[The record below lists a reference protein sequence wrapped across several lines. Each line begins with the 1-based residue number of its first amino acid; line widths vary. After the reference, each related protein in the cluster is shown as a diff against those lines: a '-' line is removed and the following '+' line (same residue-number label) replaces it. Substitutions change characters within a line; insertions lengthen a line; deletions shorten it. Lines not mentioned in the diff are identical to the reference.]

1 METNGIENLQRAP
14 ENGSLRTPNNNG
26 RKKSKF
32 PVMPYLLISPFL
44 ISFLIFFAFPAVYS
58 LILSFYNYRGYGSAN
73 FVGFDNY
80 VALLTYPTFWTA
92 VWNTIFYLIVHTVP
106 VMVLAFILAL
116 ILSNKFMKK
125 VQRFYKPIIFLPQVT
140 AIVAASMIWRVILS
154 GRDGVLN
161 HLLGTKIQFIEDP
174 RFMKWSVVLLIV
186 WRATSW
192 FMVVYKVFS
201 FSSGLLIRTFLNSV
215 FVSVSHTVLA
225 LFISALAAFGFAKFK
240 FPGQNL
246 IFASLLAMM
255 MVPVE
260 LSIAPQYILFSKIRW
275 LNSYQVQIIP
285 GIASVLGLFLLTQY
299 IRTIPDALVE
309 SAKVDGAGTWRIFF
323 QIILPL
329 AKPALGALGIL
340 LFLHKWNDYLWPLI
354 MVSKEELMPLMVII
368 PIINDKGA
376 YMITPWE
383 LILTACVIGVIP
395 LIGIFFMFQDKF
407 MSNVTIGAVRE

>member
-1 METNGIENLQRAP
+1 MTKNTIMKICMHG
-14 ENGSLRTPNNNG
+14 
-26 RKKSKF
+26 
-32 PVMPYLLISPFL
+32 FL
-44 ISFLIFFAFPAVYS
+44 IIAAFVAVFPLIIMIMGSFKTASEFAINPAGFPKFFT
-58 LILSFYNYRGYGSAN
+58 LENY
-73 FVGFDNY
+73 
-80 VALLTYPTFWTA
+80 
-92 VWNTIFYLIVHTVP
+92 
-106 VMVLAFILAL
+106 
-116 ILSNKFMKK
+116 
-125 VQRFYKPIIFLPQVT
+125 
-140 AIVAASMIWRVILS
+140 
-154 GRDGVLN
+154 
-161 HLLGTKIQFIEDP
+161 
-174 RFMKWSVVLLIV
+174 
-186 WRATSW
+186 
-192 FMVVYKVFS
+192 YKVFS
-201 FSSGLLIRTFLNSV
+201 FSSGLLIRTFFNSV
-215 FVSVSHTVLA
+215 FVSVSYTVLA

-246 IFASLLAMM
+246 IFTSLLAMM

-260 LSIAPQYILFSKIRW
+260 LSIAPQYILFSKIHW

-285 GIASVLGLFLLTQY
+285 GIASVFGLFLLTQY

-329 AKPALGALGIL
+329 AKPAMGALGIL